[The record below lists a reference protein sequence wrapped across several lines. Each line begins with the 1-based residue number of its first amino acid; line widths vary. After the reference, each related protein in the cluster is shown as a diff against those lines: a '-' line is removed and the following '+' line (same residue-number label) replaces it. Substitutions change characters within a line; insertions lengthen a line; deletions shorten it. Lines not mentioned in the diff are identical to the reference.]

1 MKRRGRT
8 VTMSKIKY
16 FVTQGFKGVISNS
29 LMSLLSICIVTAS
42 MMLLGI
48 FIIIGA
54 NLNGVTEQIQEQCQI
69 NVYLPHGA
77 DVDDFRSVRSG
88 LEELD
93 NVKEVIP
100 YTKEERFKTYK
111 ENYYQDEADVVDTLA
126 SDNPLRDSCILVL
139 EDINKAAET
148 IEAASKVKGVEEVK
162 NSLDL
167 INKVVAITN
176 TVRHVTLWFILGL
189 MLISIFII
197 SNTIKLGMV
206 SRQKEIQIMRYVG
219 ATNWFIRWPF
229 IVEGMIL
236 GFMGSFVAAVIVLL
250 GYGAF
255 VPSIREFMDPI
266 VILGVPEM
274 LKTISI
280 GFLLVG
286 TVIGVVG
293 SITSIR
299 KYLEA

>member
-1 MKRRGRT
+1 
-8 VTMSKIKY
+8 MSKIKY

-111 ENYYQDEADVVDTLA
+111 ENYYQNEADVVDTLA

-167 INKVVAITN
+167 IDKVIAITN

>member
-1 MKRRGRT
+1 
-8 VTMSKIKY
+8 MSKIKY

>member
-1 MKRRGRT
+1 MN
-8 VTMSKIKY
+8 KIKY
-16 FVTQGFKGVISNS
+16 FIVQGFKGVVSNS

-42 MMLLGI
+42 MMLLGV

-54 NLNGVTEQIQEQCQI
+54 NLNGITDQIQEQCQI

-139 EDINKAAET
+139 EDINLAAET

-162 NSLDL
+162 NSLEL
-167 INKVVAITN
+167 INKVIAITN

-189 MLISIFII
+189 ILISIFII

-206 SRQKEIQIMRYVG
+206 SRQKEIEIMRFVG

-236 GFMGSFVAAVIVLL
+236 GFVGSFVAAVIVLL

-280 GFLLVG
+280 GFLVVG
-286 TVIGVVG
+286 TVIGVTG
-293 SITSIR
+293 SISSIR
-299 KYLEA
+299 RFLEV

>member
-1 MKRRGRT
+1 
-8 VTMSKIKY
+8 MSKFKY
-16 FVTQGFKGVISNS
+16 FITQGFKGVISNS

-42 MMLLGI
+42 MLLLGI

-54 NLNGVTEQIQEQCQI
+54 NLNGVTQQIQEQCQI

-88 LEELD
+88 LERIE

-139 EDINKAAET
+139 EDINLAAET
-148 IEAASKVKGVEEVK
+148 IEAAKKVKGVEEVK

-167 INKVVAITN
+167 INKVIAITN

-236 GFMGSFVAAVIVLL
+236 GFMGSFIAAVIVLL

-299 KYLEA
+299 KYLEV

>member
-1 MKRRGRT
+1 
-8 VTMSKIKY
+8 MSKIKY

-167 INKVVAITN
+167 IDKVIAITN

>member
-1 MKRRGRT
+1 
-8 VTMSKIKY
+8 
-16 FVTQGFKGVISNS
+16 
-29 LMSLLSICIVTAS
+29 
-42 MMLLGI
+42 
-48 FIIIGA
+48 
-54 NLNGVTEQIQEQCQI
+54 
-69 NVYLPHGA
+69 
-77 DVDDFRSVRSG
+77 
-88 LEELD
+88 
-93 NVKEVIP
+93 
-100 YTKEERFKTYK
+100 
-111 ENYYQDEADVVDTLA
+111 
-126 SDNPLRDSCILVL
+126 
-139 EDINKAAET
+139 
-148 IEAASKVKGVEEVK
+148 
-162 NSLDL
+162 
-167 INKVVAITN
+167 
-176 TVRHVTLWFILGL
+176 
-189 MLISIFII
+189 
-197 SNTIKLGMV
+197 MV
-206 SRQKEIQIMRYVG
+206 SRRKEIQIMRYVG

-274 LKTISI
+274 IKTISI

>member
-1 MKRRGRT
+1 
-8 VTMSKIKY
+8 MSKIKY
-16 FVTQGFKGVISNS
+16 FITQGFKGVISNS
-29 LMSLLSICIVTAS
+29 LMSLLSTCIVTAS

-54 NLNGVTEQIQEQCQI
+54 NLNGITEQIQEQCQI
-69 NVYLPHGA
+69 NVYLPHEA
-77 DVDDFRSVRSG
+77 DVDDFRSVRSA
-88 LEELD
+88 LEKID

-100 YTKEERFKTYK
+100 YTKEERFRTYK
-111 ENYYQDEADVVDTLA
+111 ENYYQNEADVVDTLA

-139 EDINKAAET
+139 EDINLAAET

-167 INKVVAITN
+167 INKVIAITN

-189 MLISIFII
+189 MFISIFII

-236 GFMGSFVAAVIVLL
+236 GFAGSFIAAVIVLL

-266 VILGVPEM
+266 SILGVPEM

-286 TVIGVVG
+286 TVIGITG

-299 KYLEA
+299 KYLEV

>member
-1 MKRRGRT
+1 
-8 VTMSKIKY
+8 MSKIKY

-111 ENYYQDEADVVDTLA
+111 ENYYQNEADVVDTLA

-167 INKVVAITN
+167 INKVIAITN

>member
-1 MKRRGRT
+1 MA
-8 VTMSKIKY
+8 TMSKIKY
-16 FVTQGFKGVISNS
+16 FIVQGFKGVISNS

-42 MMLLGI
+42 MLLLGI

-167 INKVVAITN
+167 INKVIAITN

-236 GFMGSFVAAVIVLL
+236 GFMGSFIAAVIVLL

-293 SITSIR
+293 SVTSIR
-299 KYLEA
+299 KYLEV